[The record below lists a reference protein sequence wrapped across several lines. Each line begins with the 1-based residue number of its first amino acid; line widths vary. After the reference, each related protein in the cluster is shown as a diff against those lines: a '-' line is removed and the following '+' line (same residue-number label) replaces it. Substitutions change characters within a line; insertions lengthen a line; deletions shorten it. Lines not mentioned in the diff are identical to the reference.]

1 MDDTTFHEIISRYP
15 SPSGR
20 ILGILRDIQI
30 QEGYIPRVLLN
41 RVSIELNE
49 PVSRLYSLITF
60 YSFFSLH
67 PVGEHMIT
75 VCMGTPC
82 HVKGA
87 EKILGTLQSLLGL
100 PGETTLGKYSETTG
114 DNMFTVEI
122 ARCFGACSMAPVLHV
137 DNDLYGY
144 VTPEQIP
151 DILSRY
157 GWKGTGIGQ
166 PKKGSDL

>member
-30 QEGYIPRVLLN
+30 QEGYIPRDLLN
-41 RVSIELNE
+41 RVSEELNE

-100 PGETTLGKYSETTG
+100 PGESSDGKYSETTE
-114 DNMFTVEI
+114 DDMFTVEI
-122 ARCFGACSMAPVLHV
+122 ARCFGACSMAPVIHV

-144 VTPEQIP
+144 VTPDQIP

-157 GWKGTGIGQ
+157 GWKGTGIGKPQ
-166 PKKGSDL
+166 KGSDL

>member
-20 ILGILRDIQI
+20 TLGILRDIQI
-30 QEGYIPRVLLN
+30 QEGYIPRDLLN

-87 EKILGTLQSLLGL
+87 EKILDTLQSLLNL
-100 PGETTLGKYSETTG
+100 PGEDALGKYSETTE

-122 ARCFGACSMAPVLHV
+122 ARCFGACSMAPVLHI

-144 VTPEQIP
+144 VTPEKIP

-157 GWKGTGIGQ
+157 GWKGTGTGH
-166 PKKGSDL
+166 PAKGSDL

>member
-20 ILGILRDIQI
+20 TLGILRDIQV
-30 QEGYIPRVLLN
+30 QEGYIPRELLN
-41 RVSIELNE
+41 RVSEELNE

-75 VCMGTPC
+75 ACMGTPC

-100 PGETTLGKYSETTG
+100 SGESIDGKYSEMTG

-122 ARCFGACSMAPVLHV
+122 ARCFGACSMAPVIHV
-137 DNDLYGY
+137 DSDLYGY

-157 GWKGTGIGQ
+157 GWKGTGIEH
-166 PKKGSDL
+166 PEKGSDL